1 MWDHQTQWKLGTGYG
16 SRRVGSCSG
25 WCSWAHK
32 VVNTIDVHV
41 RDEGSKN
48 GTIPA
53 PIPPHLFP
61 PKACTLL
68 NSKKCFMPTYLRN
81 APFSRGSP
89 HHLARCAG
97 LPDVPVYPPP
107 FLCTCWARY
116 KDTAPLP
123 PELQAFPEAA
133 PPTRHLPPHPLPPA
147 QRASS
152 RAPTTALVGTS
163 PSPFQMFK
171 LLARAYADVHPMMM
185 DRSENRGGGNFL

>member
-53 PIPPHLFP
+53 PIPPDLFP
-61 PKACTLL
+61 PKACPLL

-81 APFSRGSP
+81 APF
-89 HHLARCAG
+89 AR
-97 LPDVPVYPPP
+97 
-107 FLCTCWARY
+107 
-116 KDTAPLP
+116 
-123 PELQAFPEAA
+123 
-133 PPTRHLPPHPLPPA
+133 
-147 QRASS
+147 
-152 RAPTTALVGTS
+152 
-163 PSPFQMFK
+163 
-171 LLARAYADVHPMMM
+171 
-185 DRSENRGGGNFL
+185 